1 MRQGTGP
8 TGHGLDVVLAEFVG
22 ARTAQ
27 ALSKGLHLSTARDLL
42 WHVPRRYVQKG
53 ELTPLTSLHDDDL
66 VTVLAEVASTAA
78 HPMRNRRGTMLEV
91 VVTDGIGSLKLTFFN
106 QAWREKQLRP
116 GRTGLFAGQVSSFR
130 GSKQLTHPTYVMVPN
145 GAEADAEAAQAF
157 ASELI
162 PVYPATA
169 KLPSWRIDSAVQIVL
184 RQIAMD
190 ELTDPLPA
198 AVRRDRNLM
207 GLAEAI
213 SVIHRPRDHMAVEA
227 ARKRLRWDEAI
238 ALQLVLAQQ
247 RATRRAE
254 RALAR
259 SHIES
264 GLVTSLDRQLPFQL
278 TPGQAQVGSVL
289 EAELADTSPMQRL
302 VHGDVGSGKT
312 LVALRAMLQVID
324 AGGQAVLLTPTAV
337 LAMQHLRSLRAFL
350 GPLGERG
357 LLGGHANGTRLVV
370 MTGSLPAAERRRALT
385 EIADGSAGIIIGT
398 HALLEPDVIFHD
410 LGLVVIDEQHR
421 FGVQQRAALADRV
434 TDSAHPHL
442 LVLTATPIPRTVAMT
457 VFGDLDVSVL
467 EGAPALRSGVAA
479 HVVATAERPA
489 HLARV
494 WERVREE
501 VAAGRQV
508 FVVCPRIDDEAA
520 SAPGAAAV
528 RSTVDDEL
536 YDTGDLDGLGDDE
549 PGTAAQRRSLAA
561 GTGVV
566 QVLADLS
573 AGPLQGLRLAAL
585 HGRLS
590 AEDKESIM
598 TRFAAEPK
606 LPDGID
612 VLVATTVVEVGV
624 DIPNAT
630 TMVIVD
636 ADRFGISQLHQLRG
650 RVGRGAHAGV
660 CLLLTAA
667 PRGTRARERLEA
679 VAAQP
684 DGFELAKFDL
694 EDRGEG
700 DVLGAIQA
708 GRRSSLRMLSLLRD
722 EEIIVGAREVAAA
735 IVQVDPSLV
744 DHAELAAA
752 ARRLLPAEADLW
764 LDRA

>member
-1 MRQGTGP
+1 MLG
-8 TGHGLDVVLAEFVG
+8 EFVG

-53 ELTPLTSLHDDDL
+53 ELTPLASLRDDDL
-66 VTVLAEVASTAA
+66 VTVLAEVASTEVR
-78 HPMRNRRGTMLEV
+78 PMRNRRGTMLEV
-91 VVTDGIGSLKLTFFN
+91 VVTDRNASLKLTFFN
-106 QAWREKQLRP
+106 QAWRGEKDLRP

-130 GSKQLTHPTYVMVPN
+130 GRKQLTHPTYVMVPN
-145 GAEADAEAAQAF
+145 GVEADAEAAAAF
-157 ASELI
+157 TSELI

-169 KLPSWRIDSAVQIVL
+169 EISSWRIASAVQIVL
-184 RQIAMD
+184 RHVDLGGVA
-190 ELTDPLPA
+190 DPLPA
-198 AVRRDRNLM
+198 ALRRDQNLM

-213 SVIHRPRDHMAVEA
+213 SVIHRPKDHA
-227 ARKRLRWDEAI
+227 AAESARRRLRWDEAI

-259 SHIES
+259 SRVES
-264 GLVTSLDRQLPFQL
+264 GLLDSLDQQLPFEL
-278 TPGQAQVGSVL
+278 TPGQAEVGSL
-289 EAELADTSPMQRL
+289 LAAELAGTSPMQRL

-324 AGGQAVLLTPTAV
+324 AGGQAVILAPTAV

-357 LLGGHANGTRLVV
+357 LLGGNADGTRLVV
-370 MTGSLPAAERRRALT
+370 MTGSLSAAERRRALA

-467 EGAPALRSGVAA
+467 AGAPALRSGVSS
-479 HVVATAERPA
+479 HVVATVERPA
-489 HLARV
+489 HLTRV

-501 VAAGRQV
+501 VDAGRQV
-508 FVVCPRIDDEAA
+508 FVVCPRIDDEAVTA
-520 SAPGAAAV
+520 SAAGAAE
-528 RSTVDDEL
+528 SITGELDESDEL
-536 YDTGDLDGLGDDE
+536 GELAGNEEAGGS
-549 PGTAAQRRSLAA
+549 PSRQSLAA

-566 QVLADLS
+566 QVLAHLS
-573 AGPLQGLRLAAL
+573 HGPLKGLRLAAL

-598 TRFAAEPK
+598 TRFADGPTRS
-606 LPDGID
+606 DGID
-612 VLVATTVVEVGV
+612 VLVATTVIEVGV

-650 RVGRGAHAGV
+650 RVGRGEQAGI

-667 PRGTRARERLEA
+667 ARGTRSRERLEA

-722 EEIIVGAREVAAA
+722 EDIIVGAREVAAE
-735 IVQVDPSLV
+735 IVRADPSLT
-744 DHAELAAA
+744 DHAQLAAA